1 MLSYYSN
8 YETKVEDQPV
18 LWKNKY
24 KGIKFEQF
32 EIKKF
37 FSIYEVM

>member
-1 MLSYYSN
+1 MLFYYSN

-18 LWKNKY
+18 LWENGNK
-24 KGIKFEQF
+24 GVKFDQF

-37 FSIYEVM
+37 FFIYEVM